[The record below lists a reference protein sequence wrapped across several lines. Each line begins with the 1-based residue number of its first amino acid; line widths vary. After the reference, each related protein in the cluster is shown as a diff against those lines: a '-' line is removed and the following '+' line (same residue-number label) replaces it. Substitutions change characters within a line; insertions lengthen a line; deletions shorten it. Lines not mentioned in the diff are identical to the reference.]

1 MAKEKIKS
9 DEDEII
15 FDSNMVVIV
24 VEGGM
29 VTKIHSGD
37 ANARYVIVDIDN
49 RKVGE
54 NLFQNTLGRILSL
67 MMRKLKNYWEMM
79 QKIIYRLRIKL

>member
-1 MAKEKIKS
+1 MAKEKNKS

-15 FDSNMVVIV
+15 FNSNMIVIV

-37 ANARYVIVDIDN
+37 ANAKYVVVDIDN

-54 NLFQNTLGRILSL
+54 NSISEHTWPDTQFDDEKVKELLNDI
-67 MMRKLKNYWEMM
+67 
-79 QKIIYRLRIKL
+79 

>member
-37 ANARYVIVDIDN
+37 ASARYVVVDIDN

-54 NLFQNTLGRILSL
+54 NAVSEHTWPDTQFDDEKVKELLNDL
-67 MMRKLKNYWEMM
+67 
-79 QKIIYRLRIKL
+79 